1 MEVDE
6 EELVDE
12 LLREGVD
19 GPVEGVEVFVVTGAG
34 RDGEGAEVGVGV
46 GVGVVCCGGT
56 AGELLGLLPL
66 LLQGF

>member
-1 MEVDE
+1 MEVEVDE
-6 EELVDE
+6 EELVEE

-19 GPVEGVEVFVVTGAG
+19 GPVEGVEVFVVIGAG
-34 RDGEGAEVGVGV
+34 RDGAGV